1 MGGHDFAVMQVRG
14 QVLGHLPGCR
24 EHIVVLPGR
33 RL

>member
-1 MGGHDFAVMQVRG
+1 MVMQVRG